1 MEWLI
6 IPFNNQS
13 WYFSSDFHSQIEGR
27 TLTKQIFEAN
37 IRILITPLMI
47 LTHLNMMLFA
57 QLDKQLA
64 HEFLRDVFSIK
75 F

>member
-1 MEWLI
+1 
-6 IPFNNQS
+6 
-13 WYFSSDFHSQIEGR
+13 
-27 TLTKQIFEAN
+27 
-37 IRILITPLMI
+37 MI

-75 F
+75 FYVDVNGKKNNFLQKMAGKIVLL